1 MQSLIHNLESY
12 LLGLEK
18 DLEEDL
24 KDDLVDDLEEDLK
37 DDLEGGLEELERP
50 KGYSLQEHGLQLM
63 LN

>member
-18 DLEEDL
+18 
-24 KDDLVDDLEEDLK
+24 DLEEDLK

-50 KGYSLQEHGLQLM
+50 KGYSLQEHDFKIHLIVWELHD
-63 LN
+63 